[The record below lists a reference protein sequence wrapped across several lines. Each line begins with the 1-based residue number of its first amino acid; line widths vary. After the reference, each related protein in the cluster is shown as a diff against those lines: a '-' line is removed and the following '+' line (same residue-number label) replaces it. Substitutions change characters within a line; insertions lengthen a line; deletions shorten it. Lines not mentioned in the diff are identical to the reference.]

1 MKLEDALLTLDT
13 FLLQVQGAK
22 TIADIENLHPGY
34 EEVNNFPSLFEGKGL
49 NKVNTR
55 LKNINKALET
65 ALVDVMNL
73 FLQRLQATDSLDST
87 PALIMDYHHIYAF
100 PGKFKGIGMD
110 KIEPLRTQMK
120 STLTQT
126 LLRLTPQ
133 NPQDKKEAKVAP
145 KEMPGETPK
154 PKVEASKKINKA
166 RSYELLHVKKMIEIL
181 REKAATLKDED
192 EDTPASEAAN
202 KLCDQIT
209 TCAAEFEY
217 DMIDLETFKT
227 RANSAILISHE
238 ELDKPRGYC
247 VKHIL
252 ANLAFAVLTL
262 GIGYLIAAAYKGT
275 FFPISPKTD
284 SASKVDALE
293 LVVDNMVAVN

>member
-22 TIADIENLHPGY
+22 TIVDIEKLHPGY
-34 EEVNNFPSLFEGKGL
+34 EEVNIFPSLFEGKGL

-73 FLQRLQATDSLDST
+73 FVQSLQAIDTLDST
-87 PALIMDYHHIYAF
+87 SALIMDYHHIYACS
-100 PGKFKGIGMD
+100 GTFKGIGMD
-110 KIEPLRTQMK
+110 EIEPLRTQMK

-133 NPQDKKEAKVAP
+133 NPQDKKETKAAP
-145 KEMPGETPK
+145 TEMPGETPK
-154 PKVEASKKINKA
+154 REPFKEINKA
-166 RSYELLHVKKMIEIL
+166 RSFELLHVRKMIGIL
-181 REKAATLKDED
+181 REKAKTLEDDE
-192 EDTPASEAAN
+192 EATPASTAAN
-202 KLCDQIT
+202 TLCDEIT
-209 TCAAEFEY
+209 TCADKYEW
-217 DMIDLETFKT
+217 DMIDLATFKKQ
-227 RANSAILISHE
+227 AQLAIFISHD

-252 ANLAFAVLTL
+252 VNLAFAVLTL

-284 SASKVDALE
+284 SASKVDLLE
-293 LVVDNMVAVN
+293 LAVDNMVAVN

>member
-49 NKVNTR
+49 NEVNTR

-73 FLQRLQATDSLDST
+73 FLQRLQATDDLVSAEALALD
-87 PALIMDYHHIYAF
+87 YYHIYAS

-110 KIEPLRTQMK
+110 KIEPLRTQMR

-126 LLRLTPQ
+126 LLRLRR
-133 NPQDKKEAKVAP
+133 AP

-154 PKVEASKKINKA
+154 PKDEAFKKINKA
-166 RSYELLHVKKMIEIL
+166 RSYELLHVRKMIEIL
-181 REKAATLKDED
+181 REKAGTLKDD
-192 EDTPASEAAN
+192 EEVTPASTAAN
-202 KLCDQIT
+202 TLCDEIT
-209 TCAAEFEY
+209 TCATEY
-217 DMIDLETFKT
+217 ECDMIDLDTFKK
-227 RANSAILISHE
+227 RAHMAILISHD

-284 SASKVDALE
+284 SASKVDVLE
-293 LVVDNMVAVN
+293 LVVNNMVAVN